1 MAMIAVFSV
10 LLLATA
16 VTLGARA
23 VVLPRL
29 DAARRLREI
38 ASYGFAG
45 DGIVPEVDEEA
56 EPMRPIERLARAIG
70 TPLSARLSERRAEE
84 TRRALRA
91 AGFFAAPI
99 ETFVGYR
106 TLFAGGVIASVGL
119 IVVTSALP
127 PMFKAFIV
135 VYALVLAWYVPGVVL
150 KNKGRRRLEA
160 VDRQLPDLIELLVV
174 TLEAGL
180 GFSASLRMATSRID
194 GALGDELRLAVQ
206 EQELGV
212 DIRDSLQNMLQ
223 RADSP
228 SMRSFVRSID
238 QGQSMG
244 VSIGTIMRNLAR
256 EMRKRR
262 RAAVEERAQKAPV
275 KLLFPLVFLIFPA
288 LFLVLG
294 YPVVRSL
301 TGVFGAH

>member
-1 MAMIAVFSV
+1 MTMLAIVSV
-10 LLLATA
+10 LLVGAAIVLA
-16 VTLGARA
+16 ARA
-23 VVLPRL
+23 VALPRI
-29 DAARRLREI
+29 DAVRRLREI

-45 DGIVPEVDEEA
+45 DGMVPEIDQ
-56 EPMRPIERLARAIG
+56 EPDPLRPLERWAQGLGAPLAR
-70 TPLSARLSERRAEE
+70 RLQGRKAEE
-84 TRRALRA
+84 LTRQLRA
-91 AGFFAAPI
+91 AGLYTTPI
-99 ETFVGYR
+99 DVVLGYR
-106 TLFAGGVIASVGL
+106 VLFAGSVVAVL
-119 IVVTSALP
+119 ALLLATSALAVP
-127 PMFKAFIV
+127 IKVLIA
-135 VYALVLAWYVPGVVL
+135 VYCLVLAWYLPLVL
-150 KNKGRRRLEA
+150 LRRRGRLRLAE

-180 GFSASLRMATSRID
+180 GFSSSLRMATSRIT

-206 EQELGV
+206 EQDLGV
-212 DIRDSLQNMLQ
+212 DVRDSLHNMLT

-228 SMRSFVRSID
+228 AMRSFVRGID

-262 RAAVEERAQKAPV
+262 RASVEERAQKAPV
-275 KLLFPLVFLIFPA
+275 KMLFPLVFLIFPA

-301 TGVFGAH
+301 SHAFGG

>member
-1 MAMIAVFSV
+1 MIAVFSV

-16 VTLGARA
+16 VALGARA

-29 DAARRLREI
+29 ETARRLREI

-45 DGIVPEVDEEA
+45 DGIVPEVEEEP
-56 EPMRPIERLARAIG
+56 EPMKPLERLAHSLGA
-70 TPLSARLSERRAEE
+70 PLVGRLPDPKADELRRQ
-84 TRRALRA
+84 LRA
-91 AGFFAAPI
+91 AGLYAAPI
-99 ETFVGYR
+99 EIFLGYR
-106 TLFAGGVIASVGL
+106 VLFAGAVIGMVGL
-119 IVVTSALP
+119 IVTASSLP
-127 PMFKAFIV
+127 PAFKVFIV
-135 VYALVLAWYVPGVVL
+135 IYALVLAWYVPGVVL
-150 KNKGRRRLEA
+150 KGKGRRRLEA

-180 GFSASLRMATSRID
+180 GFSSSLRMATSRIS

-228 SMRSFVRSID
+228 AMRSFVRSID

-244 VSIGTIMRNLAR
+244 VSVGTIMRNLAS

-262 RAAVEERAQKAPV
+262 RATIEERAQKAPV

-288 LFLVLG
+288 MFLVLG
-294 YPVVRSL
+294 YPVVRQL
-301 TGVFGAH
+301 MQAFGGH

>member
-1 MAMIAVFSV
+1 MVMIALLSV

-29 DAARRLREI
+29 EAARRLRDI

-45 DGIVPEVDEEA
+45 DGIIPDIDDEAAPERA
-56 EPMRPIERLARAIG
+56 IERLARSLG
-70 TPLSARLSERRAEE
+70 TPLAARLPEPKANELRRN
-84 TRRALRA
+84 LRA
-91 AGFFAAPI
+91 AGLYTAPV
-99 ETFVGYR
+99 EVFLGYR
-106 TLFAGGVIASVGL
+106 VLFSCGVIGLVGL
-119 IVVTSALP
+119 IVATSSLSVAL
-127 PMFKAFIV
+127 KAIV
-135 VYALVLAWYVPGVVL
+135 VIYALVLAWYVPGVVL
-150 KNKGRRRLEA
+150 RGKGRRRLEA

-180 GFSASLRMATSRID
+180 GFSSSLRAATSRID

-228 SMRSFVRSID
+228 AMRSFVRSID

-244 VSIGTIMRNLAR
+244 VSVGTIMRNLAS

-262 RAAVEERAQKAPV
+262 RAAIEERAQKAPV
-275 KLLFPLVFLIFPA
+275 KLLFPLVFLIFPS

-294 YPVVRSL
+294 YPIVREL
-301 TGVFGAH
+301 MQAFGGH

>member
-16 VTLGARA
+16 VALGARA

-29 DAARRLREI
+29 ETARRLREI

-45 DGIVPEVDEEA
+45 DGIIPEVEEEA
-56 EPMRPIERLARAIG
+56 EPMRPIERLAHSLG
-70 TPLSARLSERRAEE
+70 TPLVGRLGDTKANELRRY
-84 TRRALRA
+84 LRA
-91 AGFFAAPI
+91 AGLYTAPI
-99 ETFVGYR
+99 EVFLGYR
-106 TLFAGGVIASVGL
+106 VLFAGAVIGMVGL
-119 IVVTSALP
+119 IVTASSLP
-127 PMFKAFIV
+127 VAFKAFIV
-135 VYALVLAWYVPGVVL
+135 IYAVVLAWYVPGVVL
-150 KNKGRRRLEA
+150 KGKGRRRLEA

-180 GFSASLRMATSRID
+180 GFSSSLRMATSRIS

-228 SMRSFVRSID
+228 AMRSFVRSID

-244 VSIGTIMRNLAR
+244 VSIGTIMRNLAS

-262 RAAVEERAQKAPV
+262 RAGIEERAQKAPV

-288 LFLVLG
+288 MFLVLG
-294 YPVVRSL
+294 YPVVRQL
-301 TGVFGAH
+301 MQAFGGH